1 MLQKNQNN
9 KGIFMADIYTGNGLT
24 LSYNTDT
31 GNRSPQG
38 IGNVTINNVAVF
50 PSLQIQSRTTEVE
63 TYDSEYSSVLLAEQD
78 TSPLDIVVN
87 YTGDESQLFLDE
99 CTENQEEFQLI
110 INYRQSEGTVD
121 YAILNGVISAS
132 MLNGD
137 KDTAVTKT
145 YTFQPTEVV
154 SRVVTANSLQPLM
167 QGDYGVG
174 SNGSDVPQYET
185 DVVTGNG
192 FIKVPSGMSGNPAST
207 DLMGIGFV
215 DAGSTAA
222 LAMTKA
228 GSLGIFARNQ
238 NTAWTR
244 IYTATQM
251 DARYVPLTRTV
262 NRKPLTSDIILT
274 PGDVGAVPVERTVNG
289 YDLSKDVV
297 LSKSDVGLSDVQNA
311 KQLVQANNISDV
323 PDATAARNNLGLGS
337 MATQN
342 AGQVSITGGNA
353 TFNSTANN
361 PLTLL
366 SANPTIKF
374 QDTDEGSTPFVIVSD
389 LQSFRIQ
396 ETNTGGAN
404 VFSYDAGNKTSVINK
419 LALTNALGI
428 ESGGTGATTAAGARS
443 TLDVYSKYESDVRYV
458 ERTGDTMTG
467 QLIVPAGQGIRTTD
481 SGGMW
486 ASVSSES
493 SHAMLWR
500 HNSGPKSNEFIGI
513 NGGSTLLFRQAVDN
527 LGGAVDQLVYH
538 TGYKP
543 NPSDINAFYSRQTS
557 LTEFDN
563 INNLN
568 GEHEGKY
575 HCPANAFAT
584 PANGYPEPI
593 AGSLLVLKNGANFAK
608 SCTQFYYPFDRD
620 VIWMRRCV
628 SDSNGATW
636 STWARVYANTA
647 AERRNDLG
655 LGNASVLNVGNY
667 AGSVAAGDDWRLNS
681 IDGKTGGVVNGI
693 IWASQGSATG
703 VTTSLG
709 GNKNT
714 YLQNMP
720 NDATPGSFV
729 NNLTGHWYNDYYQLG
744 LVRSGGSSMES
755 VQMNLI
761 SPSNGSTSFTW
772 YPHGVFHSE
781 RHQASPYATSWNGA
795 GENGQCPYFVK
806 TASNNDSGFAVGLSV
821 GTVSTGGYNTRM
833 SLGVI
838 TGGNNAW
845 ARPALYVSG
854 DNAYSRAWEYQ
865 PVNGDITT
873 WATGNGFDGQ
883 SYIFQ
888 KNPNCDIKLKDDIDY
903 TDGKVAFDNIMQI
916 KPATYVYKADEKRR
930 VRRGVI
936 AQDMQEIDPEYVK
949 LLKFNEEMEDEETTE
964 QLTLDSNPIMLD
976 NLLATN
982 YLGNMVLEQQKQI
995 EELKALVQSLLDNK

>member
-1 MLQKNQNN
+1 
-9 KGIFMADIYTGNGLT
+9 MADIYTGNGLI
-24 LSYNTDT
+24 LSYNIDT

-63 TYDSEYSSVLLAEQD
+63 TYDSEYSSILLAEQD

-87 YTGDESQLFLDE
+87 YTGDKSQLFLDE
-99 CTENQEEFQLI
+99 CTENQKEFQLI
-110 INYRQSEGTVD
+110 INYRQREGTVD

-137 KDTAVTKT
+137 QNSAVTKT

-192 FIKVPSGMSGNPAST
+192 FIKVPSGMAGNPAST
-207 DLMGIGFV
+207 DLMGVGFV
-215 DAGSTAA
+215 DAGSTASI
-222 LAMTKA
+222 AMTKA

-262 NRKPLTSDIILT
+262 NRKPLTTDIVLT

-297 LSKSDVGLSDVQNA
+297 LGKSDVGLSEVQNA
-311 KQLVQANNISDV
+311 KQLIQASNLSDV
-323 PDATAARNNLGLGS
+323 PDVPTARNNLGLGS

-342 AGQVSITGGNA
+342 ADRVSITGGNA
-353 TFNSTANN
+353 TFNSSANN

-374 QDTDEGSTPFVIVSD
+374 QDTDAGSTPYVIVND

-419 LALTNALGI
+419 LVLTNALGV
-428 ESGGTGATTAAGARS
+428 ESGGTGAITAAGARS
-443 TLDVYSKYESDVRYV
+443 NLDVYSKYESDVRYIDV
-458 ERTGDTMTG
+458 SGDTMFG
-467 QLIVPAGQGIRTTD
+467 QLTVPVNQGIRT
-481 SGGMW
+481 SENNGMW
-486 ASVSSES
+486 TSVSSES
-493 SHAMLWR
+493 SHAILWR
-500 HNSGPKSNEFIGI
+500 HSAGARADEFIGI
-513 NGGSTLLFRQAVDN
+513 NGNSQLLFRQAIDN
-527 LGGAVDQLVYH
+527 VGNAYDWMVYH

-543 NPSDINAFYSRQTS
+543 NPNDINAFYSRQVA
-557 LTEFDN
+557 LTETDN
-563 INNLN
+563 INNLD

-575 HCPANAFAT
+575 YCPANAFAT
-584 PANGYPEPI
+584 PANGYPLAI
-593 AGSLLVLKNGANFAK
+593 AGSLLVLKNGANFPR
-608 SCTQFYYPFDRD
+608 SCTQIYYPYDRD
-620 VIWMRRCV
+620 DIWLRRLMV
-628 SDSNGATW
+628 DGNGASW
-636 STWARVYANTA
+636 STWTRVYAYA
-647 AERRNDLG
+647 AQERRNDLG
-655 LGNASVLNVGNY
+655 LGNSAVLNVGST
-667 AGSVAAGDDWRLNS
+667 AGTVAAGNDWRLDTVDNKSGGQINGNLYATQSNS
-681 IDGKTGGVVNGI
+681 VGVLTQV
-693 IWASQGSATG
+693 
-703 VTTSLG
+703 G
-709 GNKNT
+709 GNKT
-714 YLQNMP
+714 IILQNAGG
-720 NDATPGSFV
+720 DGVAGGYA
-729 NNLTGHWYNDYYQLG
+729 NNITGNWYSDYWQLG
-744 LVRSGGSSMES
+744 LVRSGDTSQEC
-755 VQMNLI
+755 VQMNVV
-761 SPSNGSTSFTW
+761 SPTRGSSSFNW

-781 RHQASPYATSWNGA
+781 RHQASSYATGWNGA
-795 GENGQCPYFVK
+795 AEAGQCPYFVK
-806 TASNNDSGFAVGLSV
+806 SAQGNDAGFAVGLSV
-821 GTVSTGGYNTRM
+821 GSIASTGYNTRM
-833 SLGVI
+833 SLGLI
-838 TGGNNAW
+838 TGGTTNW
-845 ARPALYVSG
+845 SRPALYVSG
-854 DNAYSRAWEYQ
+854 DNQQSRAWEFSPY
-865 PVNGDITT
+865 NADITS
-873 WATGNGFDGQ
+873 WSNGFDNQG
-883 SYIFQ
+883 YVYQ
-888 KNPNCDIKLKDDIDY
+888 KNPNCDIKLKEDVDY
-903 TDGKVAFDNIMQI
+903 TDGKEAFDNIMQI
-916 KPATYVYKADEKRR
+916 KPATYIYKADEKRR

>member
-1 MLQKNQNN
+1 
-9 KGIFMADIYTGNGLT
+9 MADIYTGNGLT

-50 PSLQIQSRTTEVE
+50 PSLQIQSRTTVVE
-63 TYDSEYSSVLLAEQD
+63 TYDSEYSSILLAEQD
-78 TSPLDIVVN
+78 TAPLDIVVN

-99 CTENQEEFQLI
+99 CTENHDEFQLI

-137 KDTAVTKT
+137 QNSAVTKI
-145 YTFQPTEVV
+145 YNFQPTEVV

-192 FIKVPSGMSGNPAST
+192 FIKVPSGMAGNPAST
-207 DLMGIGFV
+207 DLMGVGFV

-222 LAMTKA
+222 IVMTKA

-262 NRKPLTSDIILT
+262 NRKPLTTDIVLT
-274 PGDVGAVPVERTVNG
+274 PGDVGAVPVDRTVNG

-297 LSKSDVGLSDVQNA
+297 LSKGDVGLSEVQNA
-311 KQLVQANNISDV
+311 KQLVQASNLSDV
-323 PDATAARNNLGLGS
+323 PDVPTARNNLGLGS

-342 AGQVSITGGNA
+342 ADRVSITGGNA
-353 TFNSTANN
+353 TFNSSANN

-374 QDTDEGSTPFVIVSD
+374 QDTDAGSTPYVIVND

-419 LALTNALGI
+419 LILSNALGI

-443 TLDVYSKYESDVRYV
+443 NLDVYSKYESDVRYV
-458 ERTGDTMTG
+458 DGTGDTMTG
-467 QLIVPAGQGIRTTD
+467 QLTVPLNQGIRTATNGD
-481 SGGMW
+481 MW
-486 ASVSSES
+486 ASISSES

-500 HNSGPKSNEFIGI
+500 HNANPGVKADEFIGI
-513 NGGSTLLFRQAVDN
+513 NGVSNLLFRQAVDESGN
-527 LGGAVDQLVYH
+527 AVDRMIYH

-543 NPSDINAFYSRQTS
+543 NPYDINALYSRQVA
-557 LTEFDN
+557 LTQSDN
-563 INNLN
+563 INNLDGLN
-568 GEHEGKY
+568 EGKY
-575 HCPANAFAT
+575 FCAANAYAT
-584 PANGYPEPI
+584 AANGYPEQI
-593 AGSLLVLKNGANFAK
+593 AGSLLVLKNAANTGR
-608 SCTQFYYPFDRD
+608 SCSQFYYPFDRD
-620 VIWMRRCV
+620 VIWMRRLV
-628 SDSNGATW
+628 GDNNGAAWTVW
-636 STWARVYANTA
+636 TRVYANTV
-647 AERRNDLG
+647 AERRSDLG
-655 LGNASVLNVGNY
+655 LGNSSVLNVGTY
-667 AGSVAAGDDWRLNS
+667 SGSVAAGDDWRLNS
-681 IDGKTGGVVNGI
+681 IESKAGGTINGI
-693 IWASQGSATG
+693 VWASQSNAVGV
-703 VTTSLG
+703 VTTVG
-709 GNKNT
+709 GNKNI
-714 YLQNMP
+714 YLQNVP
-720 NDATPGSFV
+720 NEGVQGSFV
-729 NNLTGHWYNDYYQLG
+729 NNLTGHWYNDYFQLG
-744 LVRSGGSSMES
+744 LVRSGDVSMS
-755 VQMNLI
+755 NVQMNVI
-761 SPSNGSTSFTW
+761 SPTKGSSSFIW
-772 YPHGVFHSE
+772 YPHGVYHSE
-781 RHQASPYATSWNGA
+781 RHQAAPYATSWNGA
-795 GENGQCPYFVK
+795 AENGQCPYYVK
-806 TASNNDSGFAVGLSV
+806 TATNNDSGYAVGLSV
-821 GTVSTGGYNTRM
+821 GNVASGGYNTRM

-838 TGGNNAW
+838 SGGANAW
-845 ARPALYVSG
+845 SRPALYVSG
-854 DNAYSRAWEYQ
+854 DNTYSRAWEFTPY
-865 PVNGDITT
+865 NGDITS
-873 WATGNGFDGQ
+873 WSNGFDSQ

-888 KNPNCDIKLKDDIDY
+888 KNPNCDIKLKDDVDY
-903 TDGKVAFDNIMQI
+903 TNGKAAFDNIMQI

-936 AQDMQEIDPEYVK
+936 AQDMQKIDPEYVK

-995 EELKALVQSLLDNK
+995 EELKVLVQSLLANK

>member
-1 MLQKNQNN
+1 
-9 KGIFMADIYTGNGLT
+9 MADIYTGNGLT

-50 PSLQIQSRTTEVE
+50 PSLQIQSRTTEIE
-63 TYDSEYSSVLLAEQD
+63 TYDSEYSSILLAEQD
-78 TSPLDIVVN
+78 TAPLDIVVN
-87 YTGDESQLFLDE
+87 YTGDESQLFMDE

-137 KDTAVTKT
+137 QNSAVTKT

-192 FIKVPSGMSGNPAST
+192 FIKVPSGMAGNPAST
-207 DLMGIGFV
+207 DLMGVGFV
-215 DAGSTAA
+215 DAESTASI
-222 LAMTKA
+222 AMTKA

-262 NRKPLTSDIILT
+262 NRKPLTTDIVLT

-297 LSKSDVGLSDVQNA
+297 LGKSDVGLSEVQNA
-311 KQLVQANNISDV
+311 KQLVQASNLSDV
-323 PDATAARNNLGLGS
+323 PDVPTARNNLGLGS

-342 AGQVSITGGNA
+342 ADRVSITGGNA
-353 TFNSTANN
+353 TFNSSANN

-374 QDTDEGSTPFVIVSD
+374 QDTDAGSTPYVIVND

-419 LALTNALGI
+419 LVLANALGV
-428 ESGGTGATTAAGARS
+428 ESGGTGASTAAGARS
-443 TLDVYSKYESDVRYV
+443 NLDVYSKYESDVRYV
-458 ERTGDTMTG
+458 DGTGDTMTG
-467 QLIVPAGQGIRTTD
+467 QLTVPTSQGVRTAAN
-481 SGGMW
+481 GAMW
-486 ASVSSES
+486 ASLSSES
-493 SHAMLWR
+493 SHAMIWR
-500 HNSGPKSNEFIGI
+500 HNYDRSIKADEFFGI
-513 NGGSTLLFRQAVDN
+513 NSSSQLLFRQAVDSMGN
-527 LGGAVDQLVYH
+527 AVDRKIYH
-538 TGYKP
+538 TGFIPTAKEVGAFG
-543 NPSDINAFYSRQTS
+543 SSVNALQAG
-557 LTEFDN
+557 
-563 INNLN
+563 NNLN
-568 GEHEGKY
+568 AFDGTLEGKY
-575 HCPANAFAT
+575 YCNYNANAT
-584 PANGYPEPI
+584 SANNYPI
-593 AGSLLVLKNGANFAK
+593 QVAGVLLVYQNSAITPN
-608 SCTQFYYPFDRD
+608 SCTQLYYPFERD
-620 VIWMRRCV
+620 EIYMRRCYYSSTSSGNV
-628 SDSNGATW
+628 W
-636 STWARVYANTA
+636 SPWVRTYGTA
-647 AERRNDLG
+647 ADRRSDMG
-655 LGNASVLNVGNY
+655 LGNSAVLNVGTA
-667 AGSVAAGDDWRLNS
+667 AGTVAAGNDARLS
-681 IDGKTGGVVNGI
+681 TIDGKSGGAITGNLY
-693 IWASQGSATG
+693 ASQSNAIG
-703 VTTSLG
+703 VLTQTG
-709 GNKNT
+709 GNKT
-714 YLQNMP
+714 IILQNASG
-720 NDATPGSFV
+720 DGVTGGYA
-729 NNLTGHWYNDYYQLG
+729 NNITGNWYRDYWQLG
-744 LVRSGGSSMES
+744 LVRSGTAAMTNI
-755 VQMNLI
+755 QMNVV
-761 SPSNGSTSFTW
+761 SPELGQAASFMW
-772 YPHGVFHSE
+772 YPNGVSHSE
-781 RHQASPYATSWNGA
+781 KHTAAPMPGSWN
-795 GENGQCPYFVK
+795 NPGQSSSSPYFVK
-806 TASNNDSGFAVGLSV
+806 TAIGNDSGFAPGI
-821 GTVSTGGYNTRM
+821 TVSTQATTGYALSAT
-833 SLGVI
+833 LGVI
-838 TGGNNAW
+838 SGGTSAW
-845 ARPALYVSG
+845 PSVGLYCLG
-854 DNAYSRAWEYQ
+854 DNTYGRAFIIN
-865 PVNGDITT
+865 PVNGDIST
-873 WATGNGFDGQ
+873 WASGGGFDGQ
-883 SYIFQ
+883 SYIYQ
-888 KNPNCDIKLKDDIDY
+888 KNPNCDIKLKDDVDY
-903 TDGKVAFDNIMQI
+903 TDGKAAFDNIMQI
-916 KPATYVYKADEKRR
+916 KPATYIYKADEKRR